1 MTHEFEVVV
10 VGAGPAGIAAAVSA
24 AEHGIRVALVDDN
37 PSAGGQIWRAS
48 HGHAGPATGH
58 GKTAGR
64 WRERLQSANIARL
77 QGWSVFD
84 QTSPNT
90 LRAERGGEVAE
101 FRFEKLILAT
111 GARERFLPFPGW
123 TLPNVVGAGAL
134 QAMMKGGMP
143 VRGKRVVIAGSGP
156 LLLVVAAALR
166 SAGAEVVCICEQAPA
181 SRLAAFAF
189 SLVAHPGKIA
199 EGIRYRAATWKT
211 PFHTSSWPVQANGEE
226 RLQAVE
232 LSIRGQSKMIAC
244 DYLACGFHLVPNIEL
259 AAMLGCK
266 IENGAV
272 AVDENQLT
280 SVPNIYCAGEPT
292 GIGGLELSIVEGEI
306 AGLASAEQSEKARIL
321 FPRRQKFA
329 AFATRLA
336 HAFAL
341 RTELRQLPED
351 KTLLCRCEDVTYGA
365 VRGHHSWRAAKL
377 HTRCGMGPCQG
388 RICGAAAEFLLGWN
402 ANSVRP
408 PVLPVLVSSLMSSQ
422 PDREAEYENT
432 HAV

>member
-24 AEHGIRVALVDDN
+24 AEHGFRVALVDDN

-48 HGHAGPATGH
+48 KGHAGPATGD
-58 GKTAGR
+58 GQTARR
-64 WRERLQSANIARL
+64 WRERLLSANITRL

-84 QTSPNT
+84 QISSNA
-90 LRAERGGEVAE
+90 LRAERGGQAAE
-101 FRFEKLILAT
+101 FRFENLIIAT

-123 TLPNVVGAGAL
+123 TLPNVMGAGAL

-143 VRGKRVVIAGSGP
+143 MHGKRVVIAGSGP
-156 LLLVVAAALR
+156 LLLAVAAALQ
-166 SAGAEVVCICEQAPA
+166 SGGAEIACICEQAPA

-189 SLVAHPGKIA
+189 SMVAHPGKIA
-199 EGIRYRAATWKT
+199 EGIRYRATTWNT
-211 PFHTSSWPVQANGEE
+211 PFHTSSWPVQAIGEE
-226 RLQAVE
+226 RLQAVK

-259 AAMLGCK
+259 AAMLGCN

-280 SVPNIYCAGEPT
+280 SLPNIYCAGEPT
-292 GIGGLELSIVEGEI
+292 GVGGLELSLVEGEI
-306 AGLASAEQSEKARIL
+306 AGLASAGQLEKARLL
-321 FPRRQKFA
+321 FPQRQKFA
-329 AFATRLA
+329 DFATRLA

-341 RTELRQLPED
+341 RTELKELPDD
-351 KTLLCRCEDVTYGA
+351 KTLLCRCEDVAYGA
-365 VRGHHSWRAAKL
+365 VREHHSWRAAKL
-377 HTRCGMGPCQG
+377 HTRCGMGPCQS
-388 RICGAAAEFLLGWN
+388 RICGTAAEFLLGWN
-402 ANSVRP
+402 ANSARP
-408 PVLPVLVSSLMSSQ
+408 PVLPVQVSSLMSSQ